1 MSSSVTLER
10 GRTAFGAHRWS
21 DAFDALAEADQEG
34 SLPAHDLE
42 RLSTAALLTGKETV
56 GIDAATR
63 AHEEFL
69 AHDEVVDAARSAAW
83 IGMFLTTRGDV
94 ARGGGWLA
102 RAQRLVRESEVA
114 NPVAGLLLVPEG
126 FGALE
131 AGDVEGAGRAFEAA
145 WELGLG
151 FRDRDVLAL
160 SQLGQ
165 GQVKICLGQLG
176 EGLALLDEAM
186 VAVTAGE
193 ISPVASGIIYCAVIG
208 SCRLAFDL
216 RRAQEW
222 TTALDHWC
230 NDRPDMI
237 LFSGMCQV
245 HRAQLYALHGAW
257 SDAFEAARAAQ
268 DRAQRGDWNA
278 TFDALYEQGEVQR
291 LRGEI
296 DAAEESYRLAHQTGF
311 EPEPGLALLR
321 LAQGKPRQAQSL
333 LRRAASLADPASRR
347 SMLAA
352 LVEIELA
359 AGDVAAARL
368 IADELAVVTP
378 SGAMPML
385 EAIASQCD
393 GAVLIAEGDAAAA
406 LPQLRRAWMQWQQ
419 LDAPFEAA
427 RCRVLAASACRALGD
442 EELAAM
448 EFEAAQIVFMELGA
462 LSELA
467 ALDALSGAEHGA
479 AASPLTVREIE
490 VVRLVAD
497 GMTNRAI
504 ATALFLSEKTVA
516 RHLSNVFAKLGIS
529 SRAAATAY
537 AYEQGLVEHRLP

>member
-1 MSSSVTLER
+1 MSSSVALER
-10 GRTAFGAHRWS
+10 GRIAFGAHRWT
-21 DAFDALAEADQEG
+21 DAFDALAAADHEG
-34 SLPAHDLE
+34 SLTGQDLE

-56 GIDAATR
+56 GIDVATR
-63 AHEEFL
+63 AHEDFL

-83 IGMFLTTRGDV
+83 IGMFLTTRGDA

-102 RAQRLVRESEVA
+102 RAHRLVQESEVA

-126 FGALE
+126 FGALN
-131 AGDVEGAGRAFEAA
+131 AGDIEGAGRAFEAA
-145 WELGLG
+145 WDLGVG
-151 FRDRDVLAL
+151 FHDRDVLAL

-165 GQVKICLGQLG
+165 GQVKICLGQLND
-176 EGLALLDEAM
+176 GLTLLDEAM

-208 SCRLAFDL
+208 SCRMAFDL

-245 HRAQLYALHGAW
+245 HRAQIYALHGAW
-257 SDAFEAARAAQ
+257 SDAFAAARSAQ
-268 DRAQRGDWNA
+268 DRALRGDWNA

-291 LRGEI
+291 LRGEL
-296 DAAEESYRLAHQTGF
+296 DAAEESYRLANQTGF

-321 LAQGKPRQAQSL
+321 LAQGRPRQAQSL
-333 LRRAASLADPASRR
+333 LRRAADLADPASRR
-347 SMLAA
+347 GMLAA

-359 AGDVAAARL
+359 TGDVAAARAS
-368 IADELAVVTP
+368 ADELAVVTP

-385 EAIASQCD
+385 EAIANQCD

-406 LPQLRRAWMQWQQ
+406 LPRLRRAWMQWQQ
-419 LDAPFEAA
+419 LDAPYEAA

-448 EFEAAQIVFMELGA
+448 EFDAAQIVFMELGA

-467 ALDALSGAEHGA
+467 ALDALSRVEHGEA
-479 AASPLTVREIE
+479 AGPLTVREVE

-497 GMTNRAI
+497 GLTNRAI

-537 AYEQGLVEHRLP
+537 AYEQGLVERRS